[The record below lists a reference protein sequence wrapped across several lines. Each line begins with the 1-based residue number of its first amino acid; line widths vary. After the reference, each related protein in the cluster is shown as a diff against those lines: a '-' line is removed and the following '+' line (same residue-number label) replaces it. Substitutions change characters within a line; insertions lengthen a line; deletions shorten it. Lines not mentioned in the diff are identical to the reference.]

1 MPEIVPKVPRKRK
14 STANHE
20 FQKQFVQMVSSLLSR
35 RELAQKLG
43 GQQFEGQ
50 RDLYAVLGYQRDLTF
65 DDFQV
70 AYDREDIA
78 ARIVDAKPESTWRRR
93 PVVSNDSDP
102 DSFTEFETAWAKLVH
117 KRRVFHYLER
127 ADKLAGIG
135 EYGILL
141 IGTGDVRA
149 TKDMERPMAKLRR
162 GVDDVLYLTP
172 FNQKSAEIGELD
184 MDPRSERFGLPLYY
198 NISVAGADNIGSL
211 SNEVV
216 KTHWTRVIHIAEGLQ
231 ENDYIG
237 TPRLRPVINRLH
249 DVQKIAGGS
258 AEVFWQVAKRI
269 MVLSAKE
276 GFTAVDTDDSLTQMM
291 DELIHGLRRVID
303 IQGYDI
309 KMLENSDVK
318 PDEAFRVA
326 LALIS
331 SATGIP
337 QRILLGSEQ
346 GKMASTQDE
355 VNWNGRIADRQI
367 NHAEPMVLRPFID
380 RMILFGGLPRPE
392 NDYIITW
399 PSLFELSDKEKA
411 QIGLLKSR
419 ALKQYTG
426 KAGEDLKPN
435 SDIVPPDEFRGEF
448 LNLRARKVEISE
460 TKGGTQKDNPKP
472 AVPETD
478 DLADNSELLIKRDK
492 KLMSLVRAHRK
503 IPTKHVNTEYIE
515 VIPCSDLGEA
525 EIAAGVTDTGNA

>member
-1 MPEIVPKVPRKRK
+1 MAARKKKAITNEERA
-14 STANHE
+14 TLTN
-20 FQKQFVQMVSSLLSR
+20 LLSSALTR
-35 RELAQKLG
+35 AQLARNMG
-43 GQQFEGQ
+43 GTQFDGQ
-50 RDLYAVLGYQRDLTF
+50 RDLYAVLGYNSDPDFGDYLAAYERD
-65 DDFQV
+65 
-70 AYDREDIA
+70 DIA
-78 ARIVDAKPESTWRRR
+78 ARIIDAKPESTWRRR
-93 PVVSNDSDP
+93 AILSEDSEP
-102 DSFTEFETAWAKLVH
+102 DSFTEFEMAWNKLVK

-127 ADKLAGIG
+127 VDKLAGIG
-135 EYGILL
+135 EYGALL
-141 IGTGDVRA
+141 IGTDDVR
-149 TKDMERPMAKLRR
+149 TEEDFERPMAKLRK
-162 GVDDVLYLTP
+162 GVDSIIYLAPLTEASASIASFDVNP
-172 FNQKSAEIGELD
+172 AS
-184 MDPRSERFGLPLYY
+184 PHFGLPEVYEVDIAALTDSGQVG
-198 NISVAGADNIGSL
+198 ISNKKIPV
-211 SNEVV
+211 
-216 KTHWTRVIHIAEGLQ
+216 HWTRMIHVAEGLT
-231 ENDYIG
+231 ENDYQG
-237 TPRLRPVINRLH
+237 TPRLRPVLNRLY
-249 DVQKIAGGS
+249 DVAKIAGGS
-258 AEVFWQVAKRI
+258 AETFWQAAKRV
-269 MVLSAKE
+269 MVLQAKE
-276 GFTAVDTDDSLTQMM
+276 GYSAVDDDDALTAMM

-303 IQGYDI
+303 LQGYEA
-309 KMLENSDVK
+309 KMLETEQVK
-318 PDEAFRVA
+318 PDESFRVA